1 VGSDPRGVAFRS
13 YLVDARVREYQIKT
27 PRVREASSEID
38 HNRDIELPIL
48 RAPRSSTKF
57 GPIADYLPC

>member
-1 VGSDPRGVAFRS
+1 
-13 YLVDARVREYQIKT
+13 LVDARVREYQIKT

-38 HNRDIELPIL
+38 HNRDIELPIS

-57 GPIADYLPC
+57 GPFADYLPC